1 MSRIGK
7 RELVIPQ
14 GVTVTVTDN
23 TVNVKGPKGELN
35 YTFDKNIS
43 VIVEE
48 NVVKTTRPND
58 EKQIKSLHGTT
69 NANIANMMTG
79 VSEGEAIITVYDNNG
94 GKSVVT
100 VTVIGSHIKLNED
113 NIGLN
118 VLDEY
123 QFNYD
128 ILTAPPILS
137 MFTVEDINNLYN
149 IATSTK
155 YSSKLQESITST
167 KESRQKYL
175 QSLIAPADTSS
186 SSTEQ

>member
-1 MSRIGK
+1 MSRIGN
-7 RELVIPQ
+7 RILDIPQ

-79 VSEGEAIITVYDNNG
+79 VSEGFKKELEING
-94 GKSVVT
+94 VGYRCAVQGKNIDLNVGYSHPVKMEVPEGLT
-100 VTVIGSHIKLNED
+100 VTSESNTELNISGIDKQKVNEFAANVRKVRPPEPYKGKGIKYKDEHIRRKE
-113 NIGLN
+113 GKK
-118 VLDEY
+118 
-123 QFNYD
+123 
-128 ILTAPPILS
+128 A
-137 MFTVEDINNLYN
+137 
-149 IATSTK
+149 
-155 YSSKLQESITST
+155 SK
-167 KESRQKYL
+167 
-175 QSLIAPADTSS
+175 
-186 SSTEQ
+186 